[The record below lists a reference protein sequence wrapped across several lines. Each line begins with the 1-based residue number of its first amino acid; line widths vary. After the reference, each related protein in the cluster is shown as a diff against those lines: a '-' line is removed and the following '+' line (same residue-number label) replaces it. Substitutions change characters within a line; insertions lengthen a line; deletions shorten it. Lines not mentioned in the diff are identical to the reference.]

1 MKKTILYHKHVGLK
15 AKMSPFG
22 GFEMPIQY
30 EGIIKEH
37 EATAIKLPFLIPAIW
52 VNFL

>member
-1 MKKTILYHKHVGLK
+1 MKKTVLYEKHLALN

-30 EGIIKEH
+30 EGIIKD
-37 EATAIKLPFLIPAIW
+37 AQCSQKSCRDFRYLPHG
-52 VNFL
+52 